1 MVATRDVPAPQDV
14 RRAGLE
20 RWPRY
25 AAAARGLRNYWY
37 PVMWSRDLGRKPVAR
52 GLCGERIVLLRDGGR
67 PYALADTCPHRGV
80 PLSVGRQEF
89 PGTWTCR
96 YHGWT
101 FCLRTGVLQAALTD
115 GPDSPIRGKVR
126 VATYPVEE
134 RAGLVWVYV
143 GDEPPP
149 PVEADIP
156 CELLEPG
163 TVVVGR
169 ISVQR
174 GNWRYAAENGFDE
187 GHAQMLHRYGAVH
200 TAFRRLPAY
209 RETKVVADPDGY
221 LSRATQHAA
230 EVADYPG
237 LGRWPRHRPW
247 QRPGKG
253 HRVSI
258 RLPGFIRV
266 KAAHQAHAYWVW
278 WTPID
283 ERRYRMLQFYSAP
296 ASGLDAVKFRLLYLL
311 YRKPFHHIQFNN
323 QDAWMVRLTPDSAPE
338 RLYRPDASITAW
350 RKLCE
355 QARGAPPPAE
365 SLDHSGLVCQQPPAP
380 NLLRPHGEVLLR
392 S

>member
-1 MVATRDVPAPQDV
+1 MAVVRDVPAPQDV
-14 RRAGLE
+14 RRSGLE

-25 AAAARGLRNYWY
+25 AAAARGLRNYWN

-52 GLCGERIVLLRDGGR
+52 GLCGERIVLIRDGGTA
-67 PYALADTCPHRGV
+67 YALDNACPHRGV
-80 PLSVGRQEF
+80 PLSVGLQEF
-89 PGTWTCR
+89 PGTLTCR

-101 FCLRTGVLQAALTD
+101 FCLQSGVLKAALTD
-115 GPDSPIRGKVR
+115 GPNSPICGKVR
-126 VATYPVEE
+126 VKTYPVAE
-134 RAGLVWVYV
+134 RAGLIWVYV
-143 GDEPPP
+143 GDEPAP

-156 CELLEPG
+156 RELLEPG

-169 ISVQR
+169 ISIQR

-187 GHAQMLHRYGAVH
+187 GHAQMLHRYGAVY

-221 LSRATQHAA
+221 LSRVTQLSA
-230 EVADYPG
+230 EEAEYPG
-237 LGRWPRHRPW
+237 LGKWPRQRPW
-247 QRPGKG
+247 QRSGKG

-296 ASGLDAVKFRLLYLL
+296 VSGFDEVKFRLHYLL

-323 QDAWMVRLTPDSAPE
+323 QDARMVALTPDSAPE

-365 SLDHSGLVCQQPPAP
+365 SLDETLAALAEPLAEEANAASGQ
-380 NLLRPHGEVLLR
+380 R
-392 S
+392 

>member
-1 MVATRDVPAPQDV
+1 MVAMRDVPAPQDV
-14 RRAGLE
+14 RREGLKN
-20 RWPRY
+20 WPRY

-37 PVMWSRDLGRKPVAR
+37 PVMWSRDLRGKPVGV
-52 GLCGERIVLLRDGGR
+52 GLCGERIVLLRDGGKA
-67 PYALADTCPHRGV
+67 YGLADTCPHRGV
-80 PLSVGRQEF
+80 PLSVGLQEF
-89 PGTWTCR
+89 PGTLTCR

-101 FCLRTGVLQAALTD
+101 FCLQTGVLKAALTD
-115 GPDSPIRGKVR
+115 GPASPIRGKVR
-126 VATYPVEE
+126 VKTYPVEE
-134 RAGLVWVYV
+134 RAGLVWAYV

-156 CELLEPG
+156 REFLAPDS
-163 TVVVGR
+163 VVVGR

-174 GNWRYAAENGFDE
+174 GSWRNACENGFDE
-187 GHAQMLHRYGAVH
+187 GHAQILHRYGAVY

-209 RETKVVADPDGY
+209 RETKVVSDPDGY
-221 LSRATQHAA
+221 LSRATQL
-230 EVADYPG
+230 VADEAEYPG
-237 LGRWPRHRPW
+237 LGKWPRQRPW

-266 KAAHQAHAYWVW
+266 KAAHQEHAYWVW

-296 ASGLDAVKFRLLYLL
+296 VTGLDAVKFRLTYLL
-311 YRKPFHHIQFNN
+311 YRKPIHHIQFNN
-323 QDAWMVRLTPDSAPE
+323 QDARMVALTPDSAPE

-365 SLDHSGLVCQQPPAP
+365 SLDAVLAALAEPPTADEA
-380 NLLRPHGEVLLR
+380 NGANGEG
-392 S
+392 